1 MALTTDLPLGNV
13 LGANFAVAG
22 LVKIG
27 AALVLLL
34 LLLAGGGFKAGYA
47 HGATDDVGYRAV
59 EKPVHVTDLFATLL
73 HQLGLDHN
81 RLTFRHHGRDET
93 LTDSPVSG
101 AKVMGDLIDG
111 PVQA

>member
-1 MALTTDLPLGNV
+1 M
-13 LGANFAVAG
+13 
-22 LVKIG
+22 
-27 AALVLLL
+27 
-34 LLLAGGGFKAGYA
+34 AGGGFKAGYA